1 MEMESKAYN
10 THLSYQRHKVVFP
23 LFHPRQSKLLFWVQ
37 VSVTPDNNDSYRLQM
52 KRQTGNVW
60 ELNNEIMSPKQSQ
73 TSAFLY
79 LPHMNQTVHMV
90 NLTSYFITHK
100 TEIQTHGDGVQTQSL
115 MLFQDKDKLS
125 RDVLYAVLLSSL
137 LNCAFKKNL

>member
-23 LFHPRQSKLLFWVQ
+23 LFHSRQSKLLFWVQ

-100 TEIQTHGDGVQTQSL
+100 TEIQRHTEMESRCRALCYFRTKISYHVMSS
-115 MLFQDKDKLS
+115 MLFYSPLS
-125 RDVLYAVLLSSL
+125 
-137 LNCAFKKNL
+137 